1 MNLSEESQKPVVRVA
16 VVDSDTLRC
25 FGLSAILESEPGF
38 ELIYASLSDM
48 HRLDRIEVILL
59 GNRRDKDS
67 FHDVARLK
75 ASYPALQI
83 IVMGSGMSEET
94 ILKALASGAKGYVD
108 EAASAAE
115 VVLAVRVVM
124 QGSVWVSRLILSMFV
139 EHATTLAGR
148 PLSDRPAAFTP
159 REIEVLE
166 ILVKGRSNKEIG
178 RPLGIEV
185 RTVKA
190 HVAKLMRKVGV
201 RNRIALSSYVI
212 AHSLL

>member
-1 MNLSEESQKPVVRVA
+1 MNPSEEPQKPVVRIA
-16 VVDSDTLRC
+16 VVDSDILRC
-25 FGLSAILESEPGF
+25 FGLRAILESEPGF
-38 ELIYASLSDM
+38 ELIYASLSDID
-48 HRLDRIEVILL
+48 RLDHIDVILL

-83 IVMGSGMSEET
+83 IVIGSGISEET
-94 ILKALASGAKGYVD
+94 ILKALGSGAKGYVD
-108 EAASAAE
+108 ESASAAE
-115 VVLAVRVVM
+115 VVLAVRAVR

-139 EHATTLAGR
+139 EHATTRAGR
-148 PLSDRPAAFTP
+148 PLSDGPVAFTP
-159 REIEVLE
+159 REREVLE
-166 ILVKGRSNKEIG
+166 SLVKGRSNKEIG

-212 AHSLL
+212 AHSLV